1 MKVLT
6 GDAQD
11 WKPALTCI
19 SEFLLALKSKWSH
32 FYQLSQMQN
41 VCLGIKYSLNPTHKN
56 PLLTQYSTKERARC
70 SWTWQGS
77 SHKEPNIASV
87 LVCCAS
93 SATWNLSGF
102 FHVKKAQ
109 PYKQQTQ
116 RTHTTLKNPITW
128 TAPFLSICHTEWKIL
143 HTLQTRLRKSH
154 RSDIY
159 HL

>member
-1 MKVLT
+1 MKART

-41 VCLGIKYSLNPTHKN
+41 VCLGIKHSLNPTHKN

-77 SHKEPNIASV
+77 SHEEPNTASV
-87 LVCCAS
+87 LVCLCFLS
-93 SATWNLSGF
+93 YMKLSGF
-102 FHVKKAQ
+102 FRVKKAQ
-109 PYKQQTQ
+109 QYKQQSQ
-116 RTHTTLKNPITW
+116 HLHTTFKNPLTR
-128 TAPFLSICHTEWKIL
+128 TTPFFQFALRSGKYYTL
-143 HTLQTRLRKSH
+143 HKP
-154 RSDIY
+154 D
-159 HL
+159 